1 MRIRRRK
8 VVALAVS
15 FAGPVRC
22 LPSLR
27 LPALNEA
34 ERANRRRTGDP
45 LGKLSILQDAG
56 TATAV
61 ATGTATAVAT
71 GTATAKLAPGA

>member
-27 LPALNEA
+27 LPALNA
-34 ERANRRRTGDP
+34 AGHANRRQTGDP
-45 LGKLSILQDAG
+45 LGKLSVLQDQDA
-56 TATAV
+56 
-61 ATGTATAVAT
+61 GTATAVAT